1 MDFRR
6 GSFRAK
12 GDILEIFPS
21 HHEDRSWKVSFF
33 GDDIEK
39 ISEIDPLT
47 GENLGDLEQI
57 RIFANFR
64 SFFASRVK
72 RPAYSCF

>member
-1 MDFRR
+1 MNFFTNEEIWIL
-6 GSFRAK
+6 SEEVFELK
-12 GDILEIFPS
+12 GDVLEIFPS
-21 HHEDRSWKVSFF
+21 HHEDRSWKISFF

-57 RIFANFR
+57 RIFAN
-64 SFFASRVK
+64 SHYVT
-72 RPAYSCF
+72 P

>member
-1 MDFRR
+1 MKIDPGRY
-6 GSFRAK
+6 
-12 GDILEIFPS
+12 P
-21 HHEDRSWKVSFF
+21 F

-57 RIFANFR
+57 RIFANSHYVTPKPTIKKALVQIKEDLKNNYLFLR
-64 SFFASRVK
+64 MKKNFLNVNV
-72 RPAYSCF
+72 